1 MDAHWLGIFSHCAC
15 RVVISCGANFCLF
28 TSSGQHGHETNIYD
42 YQIPSS
48 NYSDTTSDIKYSKFY
63 IFKYDFWNTILYK
76 FHIYIHL
83 NSNETM

>member
-1 MDAHWLGIFSHCAC
+1 MLIGLEFFPTVRVEWLFLVGLIFAYLQVQDSMDMKQIFMSNKYQA
-15 RVVISCGANFCLF
+15 A
-28 TSSGQHGHETNIYD
+28 TNL
-42 YQIPSS
+42 
-48 NYSDTTSDIKYSKFY
+48 TLLLKFY